1 MWVFKWWKERYQTGL
16 RCGEQCLLHKLGTKY
31 DVASPAVHSALSV
44 CVVGMQIHADG
55 CIWSGLKGTSQRGEK
70 KGGCGRSKTNGP
82 IKSFKGAAIYL
93 LCVTGWRFTSLIRPG
108 TYQHCF
114 FFSVLLSNKPLSFS
128 ANCVWSKK
136 KNKWRLVRQKNS
148 TRAKQLHHQIQIYET
163 KKVSFQ
169 NKKMFHIWK
178 NVMFALKDWWL
189 IKLNCDAFLEQPATY
204 KQKMTDINK

>member
-114 FFSVLLSNKPLSFS
+114 FFPSCSPTSLSPFQLTVSG
-128 ANCVWSKK
+128 ARKK
-136 KNKWRLVRQKNS
+136 TNGDLWDRKTAPEQNSCITKSRYMRQKKFLSKIRKCS
-148 TRAKQLHHQIQIYET
+148 TFE
-163 KKVSFQ
+163 
-169 NKKMFHIWK
+169 NM
-178 NVMFALKDWWL
+178 
-189 IKLNCDAFLEQPATY
+189 
-204 KQKMTDINK
+204 